1 MPRRTTGGVAAA
13 LRTIQLV
20 QSLRDSEQA
29 VEVAVPVRHSTILE
43 LRVMASDRAKLI
55 APTSSLDWVMTRLL
69 TMSPRNEGIAIP
81 SNTASH

>member
-29 VEVAVPVRHSTILE
+29 VEVSEPVRHSTIFE

-55 APTSSLDWVMTRLL
+55 APDPKVGTAPEVLNDA
-69 TMSPRNEGIAIP
+69 RNYHFARCV
-81 SNTASH
+81 SQ